1 MTQLYEIL
9 AAIFIPYLI
18 AGTVDFAL
26 KEVTKRRLFARGGSW
41 SDMPSWLLHVHS
53 WHVFITALW
62 MLPHLIFVVVLDW
75 PWQILLGWLVF
86 YTEDAVYYLLTRIVY
101 GGPYEGGRI
110 FPPQLPWLHANIGLY
125 KRLVG
130 ESFPRK
136 IFLRILTLQYLLL
149 AVALLLA
156 L

>member
-1 MTQLYEIL
+1 MMQLHEIL
-9 AAIFIPYLI
+9 LAIFIPYFF
-18 AGTVDFAL
+18 AGTVDFVL
-26 KEVTKRRLFARGGSW
+26 KEVTKRQLFARGSKW
-41 SDMPSWLLHVHS
+41 NDMPRWLLHEHG

-62 MLPHLIFVVVLDW
+62 MLPHLMFVLVLQW

-110 FPPQLPWLHANIGLY
+110 FPPQLPWLHGNIGWY
-125 KRLVG
+125 KRIVG

-136 IFLRILTLQYLLL
+136 IFLRILALQYLLL
-149 AVALLLA
+149 LCACMIAL
-156 L
+156 